1 MIIKNLNQLKIWVLR
16 SHETSCFMKEA
27 NLDNYGKRK
36 ALAHACTNKRQ
47 CKVQITGQWLRKTFP
62 GAVFS
67 LWSTNLPEK
76 QFRICL
82 KEDKMVELLQD
93 STQNFKSNM
102 LDQYLD
108 RPAVSFCG
116 GKCVNQF
123 YSVEFLRYHCLKK
136 KKRKKKKNK
145 KKKKI

>member
-1 MIIKNLNQLKIWVLR
+1 
-16 SHETSCFMKEA
+16 
-27 NLDNYGKRK
+27 
-36 ALAHACTNKRQ
+36 
-47 CKVQITGQWLRKTFP
+47 
-62 GAVFS
+62 
-67 LWSTNLPEK
+67 
-76 QFRICL
+76 
-82 KEDKMVELLQD
+82 MVELLQD

-136 KKRKKKKNK
+136 KKNAKKKKFRK
-145 KKKKI
+145 SEIRK